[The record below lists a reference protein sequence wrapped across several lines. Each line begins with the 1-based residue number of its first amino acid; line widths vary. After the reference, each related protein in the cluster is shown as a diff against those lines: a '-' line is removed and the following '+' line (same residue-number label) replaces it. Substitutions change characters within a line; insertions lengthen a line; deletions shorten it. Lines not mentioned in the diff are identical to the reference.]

1 MRMKAFPTLLMSVV
15 MFLGC
20 QQRTSPLAAS
30 TAEALALP
38 SMERRVGQRVELE
51 GIVSNSKYPQI
62 QGVDVWDL
70 DAYRGK
76 RVRVSGV
83 LRKTVVTQADIDALP
98 HTSEGFPMVA
108 HRGAG
113 TFYSLDDMKYEL
125 LK

>member
-1 MRMKAFPTLLMSVV
+1 

-20 QQRTSPLAAS
+20 QQRISPLGAS
-30 TAEALALP
+30 TIEALALP

-51 GIVSNSKYPQI
+51 GIVSNSKCPQI

-98 HTSEGFPMVA
+98 HTPEGFPMVA